1 MFRKP
6 FDSVSITLIDAHSCV
21 HIYASLV
28 SAVRCSKVYLRAK
41 LIRLHISPHSR
52 LNQGPVPQSA
62 LKGWNIVFGH
72 TNQFHLDHVL
82 QPEYCDVWTYYIV
95 TLWQLIWISSDNFR
109 LTMCFDLGIV
119 TCGPNEALVISG
131 MFQGNTPSLLTGFPV
146 QCNALKEIWL
156 KALFLLYRNRVFT
169 GGRFPIK
176 CRVFSGGRFPIIIVR
191 WQGHCLSGSSDPSAN
206 WSHHHDPG
214 NQVSFSVFVFIKF

>member
-1 MFRKP
+1 MDIFKLHGMFRKP

-72 TNQFHLDHVL
+72 TNQFYLDHVL
-82 QPEYCDVWTYYIV
+82 RPGYCDVV
-95 TLWQLIWISSDNFR
+95 TFR
-109 LTMCFDLGIV
+109 LTIDQLDQIDHVLRPWYRDVWTKWGSCHLRNVPGKHSKSPHRFPLERDLWKKGSVCIIQCLQVVDFLLNAECFQV
-119 TCGPNEALVISG
+119 A
-131 MFQGNTPSLLTGFPV
+131 GF
-146 QCNALKEIWL
+146 L
-156 KALFLLYRNRVFT
+156 LLYR
-169 GGRFPIK
+169 
-176 CRVFSGGRFPIIIVR
+176 
-191 WQGHCLSGSSDPSAN
+191 W
-206 WSHHHDPG
+206 
-214 NQVSFSVFVFIKF
+214 